1 MKEIKEKREL
11 SFTDYLSVLYKWKKF
26 LIINLLAVTVISTT
40 ISFLIPET
48 FRATAKVILAPE
60 NSMGGLSSLM
70 GGNSA
75 LSLGAKLFG
84 VSSTNEDLILG
95 LLESRSIIEKV
106 VNKFNLYEY
115 YEVEDRNFD
124 KLMKMMGGDL
134 VFDPNEYGLIEI
146 SVVNENPQ
154 LSADIANYFVEL
166 ADSMN
171 IELAVRSAKENRKF
185 VEDRYNKNVRDL
197 RTAEDSMYVFQK
209 KYGIFA
215 VPEQLEIAFKAAAE
229 IEAELTKREV
239 MLHMLKATS
248 GKNSPQYI
256 KLLSEVEIFRKK
268 VSELKYSNKL
278 SSISNILIPFKN
290 MPDIVIAYYRLFREV
305 EIQSKIMEFTLPM
318 FEQAK
323 VEEQKNMPTL
333 LIIDKAVP
341 AQLKYAPKKSV
352 IILGALFL
360 VSFFL
365 IPFVFSSERAITRE
379 KQNNII
385 QEKQNNFAKRI
396 IRLYKLKFEKG

>member
-48 FRATAKVILAPE
+48 FRSTAKVILAPE